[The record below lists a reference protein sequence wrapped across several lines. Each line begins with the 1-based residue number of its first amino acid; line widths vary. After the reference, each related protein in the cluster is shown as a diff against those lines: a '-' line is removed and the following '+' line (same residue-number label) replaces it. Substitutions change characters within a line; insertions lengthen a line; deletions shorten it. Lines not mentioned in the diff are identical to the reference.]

1 MTTYIYRD
9 HEVFVSKLPGK
20 ATYGTVFK
28 AKNGG
33 ALHRIK
39 HEALPERETEQEAI
53 SDLKEWA
60 ETRKLHVVGKK
71 GGRRK
76 SEDSL

>member
-39 HEALPERETEQEAI
+39 HEELPERGTEQEAI
-53 SDLKEWA
+53 FDIKEWA
-60 ETRKLHVVGKK
+60 KVRKLPVVGKK
-71 GGRRK
+71 GGKRRG
-76 SEDSL
+76 EDHL